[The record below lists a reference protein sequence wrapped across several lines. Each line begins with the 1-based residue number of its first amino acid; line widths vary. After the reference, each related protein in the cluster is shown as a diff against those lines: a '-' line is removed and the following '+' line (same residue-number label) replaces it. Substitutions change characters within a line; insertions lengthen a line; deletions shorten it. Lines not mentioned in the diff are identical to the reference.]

1 MRLGK
6 LLWIAAM
13 GVLSLAPLQ
22 AQAAEGVPTIAA
34 RRSAFFVG
42 GSYSGEPGK
51 EIMRGQ
57 MYVEYLAPARITRKY
72 PLVLVHGAAQTA
84 INWMNTPDGRKGWAE
99 FFMERGYAVYMVDQP
114 ARGRSAW
121 HPNVDGGLRTFT
133 APQIEKQFTAPAFHK
148 AWPQAVKHTQ
158 WPGAGGEKNGRMGD
172 PVFDA
177 FYASQVQ
184 SLASDVETQEK
195 MKAAGA
201 ALLDR
206 IGPAI
211 LLTHSQAGLLGWV
224 MAEARPQL
232 VKGIIAIEP
241 SGPPFEN
248 AVLSNTKARPWGVTD
263 IPLAYD
269 PPAAKPEDI
278 AIARQDKADGP
289 DLVACTLQA
298 EPARKLVALSK
309 IPTLIVVS
317 EASYHA
323 PYDHCTARFL
333 KQAGVPVTFMRLEDK
348 GVHGNGH
355 MMMYEKNN
363 LDIARLLTGWA
374 AASVK

>member
-1 MRLGK
+1 MRPGK
-6 LLWIAAM
+6 RISKWAM
-13 GVLSLAPLQ
+13 ACLMLAPFS
-22 AQAAEGVPTIAA
+22 AQAAEGLPTIAVK
-34 RRSAFFVG
+34 RSSFLVG
-42 GSYSGEPGK
+42 GGYSGEAGK

-57 MYVEYLAPARITRKY
+57 MFVEYLAPAKVTRKY
-72 PLVLVHGAAQTA
+72 PLVRVHGAAQTTM
-84 INWMNTPDGRKGWAE
+84 NWMGTPDGRKGWAE
-99 FFMERGYAVYMVDQP
+99 YFMERGYAVYMIEQP

-121 HPNVDGGLRTFT
+121 HPNVDGALRTFT
-133 APQIEKQFTAPAFHK
+133 APQIEKQFTAPAFYK
-148 AWPQAVKHTQ
+148 AWPQSAKHTQ

-184 SLASDVETQEK
+184 SLASDLETQEK
-195 MKAAGA
+195 MKAASA

-211 LLTHSQAGLLGWV
+211 LLTHSQGGLLGWV

-232 VKGIIAIEP
+232 VKGIITIEP

-248 AVLSNTKARPWGVTD
+248 AVLSNTKARPWGITD
-263 IPLAYD
+263 IPVAYD

-278 AIARQDKADGP
+278 KTAKQDKPDGP

-309 IPTLIVVS
+309 IPTLLVVS

-348 GVHGNGH
+348 GLHGNAH
-355 MMMYEKNN
+355 MVMYEKNN
-363 LDIARLLTGWA
+363 LEIAKLLTDWA
-374 AASVK
+374 VKTVK